1 MASYSKTAQKRHIDF
16 QLLRGQEEL
25 LVWFDTSIMDKVLF
39 NLLSNAF
46 KFTPDGGKIDLVIF
60 VDNFK
65 NRVKLTVEDNGKG
78 MSEDEMQH
86 IFEAFYQGEERQF
99 VGTGLGLS
107 LSKTLVE
114 MHGGTI
120 SVQSSKGKGSRF
132 TVALPLGKEHLTA
145 EQMVFEREQTVYT
158 EGYLFNTET
167 DDAEVMTVVENTSAT
182 QQILIIEDNEE
193 LQFFLRKKLSAT
205 YQIVSATDGNEAIQ
219 TAFDTVPDLI
229 ICDIMLPNKN
239 GFDITKTL
247 KSDLRTSHI
256 PIILLTAQINMTQ
269 QIRGIEMGA
278 DAYLTKPFNI
288 HFLEATIKSLLL
300 NRQILKE
307 NNHKD
312 VVAFADK
319 TAHLNLPENT
329 NALDRDFIAKF
340 VIYIEKNYARQDFQV
355 TDLCKEF
362 GLSRSQ
368 LYRKVTALLGETMSD
383 YIQNVRLKKA
393 EELLLEGKLPVADI
407 AYEVGYSSPD
417 YFSTV
422 FKSKYNVAPSQFRK
436 KKGGP
441 MTKYLT
447 P

>member
-1 MASYSKTAQKRHIDF
+1 M
-16 QLLRGQEEL
+16 
-25 LVWFDTSIMDKVLF
+25 
-39 NLLSNAF
+39 
-46 KFTPDGGKIDLVIF
+46 
-60 VDNFK
+60 
-65 NRVKLTVEDNGKG
+65 
-78 MSEDEMQH
+78 
-86 IFEAFYQGEERQF
+86 
-99 VGTGLGLS
+99 
-107 LSKTLVE
+107 
-114 MHGGTI
+114 
-120 SVQSSKGKGSRF
+120 
-132 TVALPLGKEHLTA
+132 
-145 EQMVFEREQTVYT
+145 
-158 EGYLFNTET
+158 
-167 DDAEVMTVVENTSAT
+167 
-182 QQILIIEDNEE
+182 IIEDNEE
-193 LQFFLRKKLSAT
+193 LQFFLRKKLSST
-205 YQIVSATDGNEAIQ
+205 YQVVSATDGNEAIQ
-219 TAFDTVPDLI
+219 TAFDTMPDLI

-239 GFDITKTL
+239 GFEITKAL

-278 DAYLTKPFNI
+278 DAYLTKPFNV

-307 NNHKD
+307 NNNKGI
-312 VVAFADK
+312 VAFSDK

-329 NALDRDFIAKF
+329 NPLDRDFISKF

-393 EELLLEGKLPVADI
+393 EELLLEAKLSMAEI

-422 FKSKYNVAPSQFRK
+422 FKSKYNVAPSQFKKRK
-436 KKGGP
+436 G
-441 MTKYLT
+441 
-447 P
+447 